1 MQFAHEYAPDQ
12 GLELI
17 PKDPVVAA
25 KMRLAMEDF
34 LKIQVAP
41 REVMHSRGED
51 PVKLDAM
58 RDMIS
63 KHNDFAKRAAGGKWL
78 MGTDEPT
85 MLDIHCAPQWEI
97 FCSWMTGPMKAVLDH
112 TKFVE
117 QCPDVIEYVARFKSH
132 DAFKD

>member
-1 MQFAHEYAPDQ
+1 MIGESGVIMQFAHEYAPDQ
-12 GLELI
+12 GLELV
-17 PKDPVVAA
+17 PKDPIVAA

-34 LKIQVAP
+34 VKICVAP

-51 PVKLDAM
+51 EVKIQAM
-58 RDMIS
+58 KESLS

-97 FCSWMTGPMKAVLDH
+97 FCSWMTGPMKSVLDR
-112 TKFVE
+112 TDFVN
-117 QCPDVIEYVARFKSH
+117 
-132 DAFKD
+132 